1 MLMISVPAFEKEKL
15 KTRESRKNKKKANAH
30 KKKKKKRP
38 TRPLLHFLLRYN
50 IQSKQKMVSHLSPL
64 LVAMR
69 SHCSRNTDCDALRG
83 AFTF

>member
-1 MLMISVPAFEKEKL
+1 MLMISVLGPHLFEKEKL
-15 KTRESRKNKKKANAH
+15 KNANREKKADTPPR
-30 KKKKKKRP
+30 KRP
-38 TRPLLHFLLRYN
+38 THPASSLLLRYN

-69 SHCSRNTDCDALRG
+69 SHRSRNTECDALRA

>member
-1 MLMISVPAFEKEKL
+1 MMISVSENREGKIEKL
-15 KTRESRKNKKKANAH
+15 KTRIARKKYVQKESRHTEEKTHA
-30 KKKKKKRP
+30 P
-38 TRPLLHFLLRYN
+38 SSSLLLRYN

-69 SHCSRNTDCDALRG
+69 SHRSRNTECDALRA